1 MTILNKEKK
10 MRKQHYLI
18 ILLTSVLLLTACAK
32 DTLKAPCPDFG
43 AHCRKTPVNVW
54 DYNT

>member
-1 MTILNKEKK
+1 